1 MINLS
6 RIVLGRNKQSF
17 TVYRKTGQWAGGRW
31 QESENPITLEGTI
44 VPDNPKDLDQVPE
57 GDRVKGIIT
66 VYCPQQIYTTHAISD
81 GQQGAGTSDQIEW
94 HSERYRVYSTQPFID
109 YGFYKAIGI
118 RMVSE

>member
-31 QESENPITLEGTI
+31 VESEDPITLEGTI

-66 VYCPQQIYTTHAISD
+66 VYCPQEIFTTRAADSQKS
-81 GQQGAGTSDQIEW
+81 GGTSDQIEW
-94 HSERYRVYSTQPFID
+94 HGERYRVYSIQPFID

-118 RMVSE
+118 RTLGK

>member
-17 TVYRKTGQWAGGRW
+17 TVYRKKGQWVGGRW
-31 QESENPITLEGTI
+31 VESESPITLDGTI

-66 VYCPQQIYTTHAISD
+66 VYCPQQIYVTHVDDSSAGD
-81 GQQGAGTSDQIEW
+81 GTSDQIVW
-94 HSERYRVYSTQPFID
+94 QGERYRIFSTQPFID

-118 RMVSE
+118 SMGGA